1 LQQKTV
7 KIKFLGNSRAE
18 THTHAHAERV
28 SDARDDDDDDECRIK
43 SFSMEPFKSVDFPL
57 EKFPLNAPK
66 FDTRASTRVDSLMM
80 TMRTTM
86 KTLLSSLLEHL
97 LLSILSI
104 LSFVSSRFVA
114 GEGEKSIPKHIAFIM
129 DGNRRWEEQHQEEE
143 EEEDGDDDDDE
154 TKRMNDN
161 TSRNARKNSS
171 SASGGHQKGALTL
184 QNVLRWSLKL
194 RQIETIS
201 VYAFSIENFNR
212 EKKEVDELMSLCV
225 DELPKLARSEAVRK
239 ANARI
244 VISGRMDLLS
254 EEVREACAYAM
265 EETKRGGDVV
275 LNICLAYSGAEEFG
289 VATFREAVE
298 GRGEGGGSKE
308 EDIKRRFY
316 YGGISSGRNNRS
328 SGGGSS
334 SSRKNGSITK
344 SAQSS
349 KEKEEESFLEAVI
362 PDVDLVVRTSG
373 TNRLSDFMT
382 TRLENALIVFVEAL
396 WPDFDVLDFF
406 SVIWRYRKASS
417 ILRDNEKK
425 RARLEERNYHVKQ

>member
-1 LQQKTV
+1 
-7 KIKFLGNSRAE
+7 
-18 THTHAHAERV
+18 
-28 SDARDDDDDDECRIK
+28 
-43 SFSMEPFKSVDFPL
+43 
-57 EKFPLNAPK
+57 
-66 FDTRASTRVDSLMM
+66 
-80 TMRTTM
+80 
-86 KTLLSSLLEHL
+86 
-97 LLSILSI
+97 
-104 LSFVSSRFVA
+104 
-114 GEGEKSIPKHIAFIM
+114 
-129 DGNRRWEEQHQEEE
+129 
-143 EEEDGDDDDDE
+143 
-154 TKRMNDN
+154 
-161 TSRNARKNSS
+161 
-171 SASGGHQKGALTL
+171 LTL

-244 VISGRMDLLS
+244 LISGRMDLLR

-289 VATFREAVE
+289 VATFHEAVE
-298 GRGEGGGSKE
+298 GRDEGGRNNE
-308 EDIKRRFY
+308 EGIKRRFY
-316 YGGISSGRNNRS
+316 YGGSSSDRSGRESSSSSRNNRS

-334 SSRKNGSITK
+334 SRKNASRTK
-344 SAQSS
+344 KARSS
-349 KEKEEESFLEAVI
+349 KEKEEESFLEEAVI

-396 WPDFDVLDFF
+396 WPDFGVLDFF
-406 SVIWRYRKASS
+406 SLIWRYRKASS

-425 RARLEERNYHVKQ
+425 RARLEERSFT

>member
-1 LQQKTV
+1 
-7 KIKFLGNSRAE
+7 
-18 THTHAHAERV
+18 
-28 SDARDDDDDDECRIK
+28 
-43 SFSMEPFKSVDFPL
+43 
-57 EKFPLNAPK
+57 
-66 FDTRASTRVDSLMM
+66 
-80 TMRTTM
+80 MR
-86 KTLLSSLLEHL
+86 TLLSSLLEHL
-97 LLSILSI
+97 LLFILSI

-114 GEGEKSIPKHIAFIM
+114 GEGEKNIPRHIAFIM

-143 EEEDGDDDDDE
+143 EEEDGDVDDDE
-154 TKRMNDN
+154 TKRTNDK
-161 TSRNARKNSS
+161 TSRNAQKNSV

-298 GRGEGGGSKE
+298 GRGEGGRSKE

-316 YGGISSGRNNRS
+316 YGGSSSDRSGRESSSGRNNRS
-328 SGGGSS
+328 SGGGNS
-334 SSRKNGSITK
+334 SSRKYRSRTK
-344 SAQSS
+344 SGRSS

-396 WPDFDVLDFF
+396 WPDFGVLDFF

-425 RARLEERNYHVKQ
+425 RARLEERSFT

>member
-1 LQQKTV
+1 M
-7 KIKFLGNSRAE
+7 I
-18 THTHAHAERV
+18 
-28 SDARDDDDDDECRIK
+28 AR
-43 SFSMEPFKSVDFPL
+43 
-57 EKFPLNAPK
+57 
-66 FDTRASTRVDSLMM
+66 TMM
-80 TMRTTM
+80 R
-86 KTLLSSLLEHL
+86 TLLSSLLEHL
-97 LLSILSI
+97 LLFILSI
-104 LSFVSSRFVA
+104 LSFASSRRVA

-143 EEEDGDDDDDE
+143 EEDDDDE
-154 TKRMNDN
+154 TKRMHDN
-161 TSRNARKNSS
+161 TSRNAQKNNS

-244 VISGRMDLLS
+244 LISGRMDLLS
-254 EEVREACAYAM
+254 KEVREACAYAM

-298 GRGEGGGSKE
+298 GRDEGGRSKE
-308 EDIKRRFY
+308 EGIKRRFY
-316 YGGISSGRNNRS
+316 YGGSSSDRSGRESSSSRNNRS
-328 SGGGSS
+328 SGDGR
-334 SSRKNGSITK
+334 SSRKNASRTK
-344 SAQSS
+344 KARSS
-349 KEKEEESFLEAVI
+349 KEKEEESFLEEAVI

-396 WPDFDVLDFF
+396 WPDFGVLDFF

-425 RARLEERNYHVKQ
+425 RARLEERSFT

>member
-1 LQQKTV
+1 MIV
-7 KIKFLGNSRAE
+7 
-18 THTHAHAERV
+18 
-28 SDARDDDDDDECRIK
+28 
-43 SFSMEPFKSVDFPL
+43 
-57 EKFPLNAPK
+57 
-66 FDTRASTRVDSLMM
+66 
-80 TMRTTM
+80 RTTM
-86 KTLLSSLLEHL
+86 RTLLSSLLEHL
-97 LLSILSI
+97 LLFILSI
-104 LSFVSSRFVA
+104 LSLVSRFVA

-143 EEEDGDDDDDE
+143 EDETDDDE
-154 TKRMNDN
+154 TKRTNDDN
-161 TSRNARKNSS
+161 TRNAEKNSI

-298 GRGEGGGSKE
+298 GRGEGGRSKE

-316 YGGISSGRNNRS
+316 YGGSSSDRSGRESSSGRNNRS
-328 SGGGSS
+328 SRGGS
-334 SSRKNGSITK
+334 SSRKNGSRTK
-344 SAQSS
+344 SARSS

-396 WPDFDVLDFF
+396 WPDFGVLDFF

-425 RARLEERNYHVKQ
+425 RARLEERSFT

>member
-1 LQQKTV
+1 
-7 KIKFLGNSRAE
+7 
-18 THTHAHAERV
+18 
-28 SDARDDDDDDECRIK
+28 
-43 SFSMEPFKSVDFPL
+43 
-57 EKFPLNAPK
+57 
-66 FDTRASTRVDSLMM
+66 
-80 TMRTTM
+80 MR
-86 KTLLSSLLEHL
+86 TLLSSLLEHL
-97 LLSILSI
+97 LLFILSI
-104 LSFVSSRFVA
+104 LSFASSRRVA

-143 EEEDGDDDDDE
+143 EEEEDGDDDDDE
-154 TKRMNDN
+154 TKRMNDD

-244 VISGRMDLLS
+244 LISGRMDLLS
-254 EEVREACAYAM
+254 KEVREACAYAM

-298 GRGEGGGSKE
+298 GRDEGGRSKE
-308 EDIKRRFY
+308 EGIKRRFY
-316 YGGISSGRNNRS
+316 YGGSSSDRSGRESSSSRNNRS
-328 SGGGSS
+328 SGDGR
-334 SSRKNGSITK
+334 SRKNASRTK
-344 SAQSS
+344 KARSS
-349 KEKEEESFLEAVI
+349 KEKEEESFLEEAVI

-396 WPDFDVLDFF
+396 WPDFGVLDFF

-425 RARLEERNYHVKQ
+425 RARLEERSFT